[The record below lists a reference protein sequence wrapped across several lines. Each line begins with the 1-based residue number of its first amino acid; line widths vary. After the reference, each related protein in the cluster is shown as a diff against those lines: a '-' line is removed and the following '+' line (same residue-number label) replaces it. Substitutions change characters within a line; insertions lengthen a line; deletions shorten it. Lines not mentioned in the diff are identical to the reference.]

1 MLEISGKPYDAF
13 AGAVDEPEHRL
24 EKGIVVPGVRDRLL
38 VFQQQLYLL
47 LVGRRAGFLEHIAVI
62 VQVHDENPVEPVEIF
77 GGELPAA
84 KPGDVDPVL
93 FRYGNGAAV
102 GRVAHMPV
110 AGAGG
115 IYVPIQSFL
124 ARQVAED
131 AFGKRGPANITKAD
145 HQYLHVRSIDRELL
159 VINDLM

>member
-1 MLEISGKPYDAF
+1 MLIMSGEPYDAF
-13 AGAVDEPEHRL
+13 AGALDELEHRL
-24 EKGIVVPGVRDRLL
+24 EKGIVVPGIRDRLL
-38 VFQQQLYLL
+38 VIQQQLYLL
-47 LVGRRAGFLEHIAVI
+47 LVGRRAGFAEHVAVI
-62 VQVHDENPVEPVEIF
+62 VQVHDENPVELVKIF

-84 KPGDVDPVL
+84 EPGDVDPVQ
-93 FRYGNGAAV
+93 FRHGNGAAV

-110 AGAGG
+110 AGAGR

-131 AFGKRGPANITKAD
+131 AFGKRGPANITEAD

-159 VINDLM
+159 VINDLI